1 MVYQLCC
8 HLNIKTHENSDI
20 NEMSNNIKLYF
31 NKSIQDI
38 YKEIATKLST
48 YSLNELNKLNTQLI
62 KHKKIK
68 QKLETINES
77 KLLARTLLTNEEC
90 IVYAAKYYWY
100 DISESLY
107 PYDELMHIHYCKENE
122 KCYKPLDKSFFD
134 NYTKNKY
141 YYQLDYFWK
150 PVYKDFYSSKCISNL
165 LKHECIEL
173 SESELKIEYLNN
185 IINNNNFYIGVFPS
199 KHPSSTYIYKTE
211 LNFNDI
217 LISYGTYDN
226 TIVVSIEELND
237 FFKNHCEFMDLLECK
252 SKIDKR
258 LVEKIKRFCKQNPLE
273 EKCNSLL
280 TTINNIYHNN
290 NIIDDTIRSLESV
303 YKIENDKI
311 DLFLN
316 SIFEISMYMRGWKV
330 NNNEALPLNKTI
342 CNENSFYMDQIEENI
357 NTKIKELFE
366 FIEKSEQHIKN
377 TIIKLPFIKI
387 NENDKTFYRNT
398 NPDEGLTLIE
408 RFKIIMNNDSVYSC
422 IRMSSNFIA
431 SSYYYYNTVVLKN
444 PKKFNIEEID
454 FIQ

>member
-1 MVYQLCC
+1 
-8 HLNIKTHENSDI
+8 
-20 NEMSNNIKLYF
+20 
-31 NKSIQDI
+31 
-38 YKEIATKLST
+38 
-48 YSLNELNKLNTQLI
+48 
-62 KHKKIK
+62 
-68 QKLETINES
+68 
-77 KLLARTLLTNEEC
+77 
-90 IVYAAKYYWY
+90 
-100 DISESLY
+100 
-107 PYDELMHIHYCKENE
+107 
-122 KCYKPLDKSFFD
+122 
-134 NYTKNKY
+134 
-141 YYQLDYFWK
+141 
-150 PVYKDFYSSKCISNL
+150 
-165 LKHECIEL
+165 
-173 SESELKIEYLNN
+173 
-185 IINNNNFYIGVFPS
+185 
-199 KHPSSTYIYKTE
+199 
-211 LNFNDI
+211 
-217 LISYGTYDN
+217 
-226 TIVVSIEELND
+226 
-237 FFKNHCEFMDLLECK
+237 MDLLECK